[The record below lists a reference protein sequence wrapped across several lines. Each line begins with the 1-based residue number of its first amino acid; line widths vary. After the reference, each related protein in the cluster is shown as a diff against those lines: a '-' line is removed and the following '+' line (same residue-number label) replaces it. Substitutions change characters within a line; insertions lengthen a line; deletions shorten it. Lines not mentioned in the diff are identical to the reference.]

1 MKRAASD
8 PPTRQVPKGPVQWK
22 PLPVPA
28 KARPKTRPRRD
39 DDTPPFKARPPQAR
53 ARVPDDLEM
62 QTELD
67 RIMQTELYH
76 IIDENPRQR
85 RQPGDNAGLP
95 VHRRDDARMPHDNAG
110 LHDVRRDDDAHLPDV
125 RLGHRPGD
133 DAHLHDVRLGHRPD
147 DGRKR
152 ARLPVP
158 AHRLGDDARHPVR
171 LPDTMVVPTSDGDGA
186 KATVVGADV

>member
-39 DDTPPFKARPPQAR
+39 DDTPPFKAYPWHLVRPPQAR
-53 ARVPDDLEM
+53 ARVPDEL

-67 RIMQTELYH
+67 RI
-76 IIDENPRQR
+76 IDEGPPRR

-158 AHRLGDDARHPVR
+158 ARRLGDDARHPVR
-171 LPDTMVVPTSDGDGA
+171 LPDTMVVPTSDGDGEA
-186 KATVVGADV
+186 AVVAYSGLQ